1 MSLGG
6 YKFAGRYCQKG
17 SLTDAQWALLIHKT
31 RIKAFLDASAR
42 ANAGWQIDHTN
53 GQIDFENYGN
63 AIYRL
68 DDIGYNFIT
77 TFKNGDNAFFQIV
90 SLFYWTSSGASAA
103 SGSVNPMALLA
114 RTNGTT
120 HSRYM
125 GVSLFFRIGTTRN
138 DPSLSAS
145 TLNGMSY
152 LYPAGTSNTSTYTTN
167 ITTQIGSTSGL
178 FSNYS
183 PLSIGYAVKGKHIIS
198 FIKANSHTFISL
210 WSADFYSSVFN
221 DPNPYPSY
229 NYLTF
234 NSSANTSGSYGEA
247 YVDSNYSDSVSS
259 DNNLLVNQVNCPQG
273 FAMNPAATYNPPCQN
288 YPFSAVTSVAW
299 GSGSTLPCVGI
310 GVSNIDLI
318 ATNCS
323 NAITPFSVGQIVA
336 NGNYYTARRFVSNA
350 GGVFY
355 VDINGFGKGGSYYTT
370 SGYQYSL
377 NCFVGW
383 DPSNPDI
390 TQASSWTEY
399 TE

>member
-31 RIKAFLDASAR
+31 RVKAFLDASTR

-53 GQIDFENYGN
+53 GQVAFEDYGN

-90 SLFYWTSSGASAA
+90 SLFYWTSSGASAS
-103 SGSVNPMALLA
+103 SGSVDPMALLA
-114 RTNGTT
+114 KTSGTT

-145 TLNGMSY
+145 TLDGMSY

-183 PLSIGYAVKGKHIIS
+183 PLYIGYAVKGKHVIS

-234 NSSANTSGSYGEA
+234 DSSTNTSGSYGEA
-247 YVDSNYSDSVSS
+247 YVGSNQVSS
-259 DNNLLVNQVNCPQG
+259 DNYLSANQIKFPQG

-299 GSGSTLPCVGI
+299 ESRSALSCVGI

-323 NAITPFSVGQIVA
+323 NSATPFSIGQIVA
-336 NGNYYTARRFVSNA
+336 NGNYYTAIRRVSNT
-350 GGVFY
+350 GGACY
-355 VDINGFGKGGSYYTT
+355 VDINGSTQNGAYYTS

-390 TQASSWTEY
+390 TQSSAWTEY